1 MTAIEEVKSQIEIKS
16 EIEIEKGLIDLF
28 MSSDNFGTWM

>member
-1 MTAIEEVKSQIEIKS
+1 MTAIEEVKSQTEIRS

-28 MSSDNFGTWM
+28 MSSDNFGAWT